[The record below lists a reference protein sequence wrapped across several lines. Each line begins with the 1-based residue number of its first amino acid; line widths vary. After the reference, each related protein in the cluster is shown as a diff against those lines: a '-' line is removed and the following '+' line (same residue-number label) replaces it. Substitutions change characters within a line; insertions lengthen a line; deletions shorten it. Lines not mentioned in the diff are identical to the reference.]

1 MFNPISKLNHHT
13 LIKQKN
19 QLRHTKNSYIR
30 PSTLITLQCIRLL
43 VTPNHLFLLTSLD
56 LFAVCSLSII
66 SFWRSIL
73 PEHWQTVRVRLWL
86 VAGPA
91 LQRPGRHRGF
101 KWARLAPFTSHCR
114 RTVSAGRGPDKN
126 SSAAGRRNWVCKT
139 GTHVVG
145 HHALT
150 RTAVGVRCHCCISGH
165 FSSSLKRSLF
175 VYIPF

>member
-1 MFNPISKLNHHT
+1 MFNSAFDLNNAPMHPTIGDIQPLISSNFT
-13 LIKQKN
+13 WLIYGM
-19 QLRHTKNSYIR
+19 SI
-30 PSTLITLQCIRLL
+30 S
-43 VTPNHLFLLTSLD
+43 V
-56 LFAVCSLSII
+56 SII

-91 LQRPGRHRGF
+91 LQHPGRHRGF

-114 RTVSAGRGPDKN
+114 RTVSAGRGPYKN
-126 SSAAGRRNWVCKT
+126 SSATGRSNRVCKT

-145 HHALT
+145 HHSLT

-165 FSSSLKRSLF
+165 LSSSLKWSLLI
-175 VYIPF
+175 YIPF